1 MKMKKFINS
10 PETVTDELIAGLGL
24 AGDGGNETVGHRL
37 GIEIVQPDPVEGQL
51 AQLLEQSF

>member
-24 AGDGGNETVGHRL
+24 AFSDILDVGWTYGDQQG
-37 GIEIVQPDPVEGQL
+37 
-51 AQLLEQSF
+51 S